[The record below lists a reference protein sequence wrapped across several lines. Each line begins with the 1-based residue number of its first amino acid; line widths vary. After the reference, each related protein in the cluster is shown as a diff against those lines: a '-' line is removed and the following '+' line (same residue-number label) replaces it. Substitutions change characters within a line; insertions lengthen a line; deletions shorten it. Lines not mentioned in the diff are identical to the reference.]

1 MITISTAL
9 GWILSALLGGAGLVG
24 LIMIKPKRNIEN
36 RIQRDEDDRKRLDRV
51 DGIIDTIAI
60 IQEEQKVQCYCILSC
75 LKGLA
80 EQGCNGPVSE
90 GIDLMEKHLNKTAH
104 RM

>member
-1 MITISTAL
+1 MISLFTAL

-24 LIMIKPKRNIEN
+24 LLMIKPRRNIEN
-36 RIQRDEDDRKRLDRV
+36 RLQQNEDDRKRLDRV
-51 DGIIDTIAI
+51 DDLNKIIQN
-60 IQEEQKVQCYCILSC
+60 IQEEQTVQCYCILSC

-80 EQGCNGPVSE
+80 EQGCNGPVHE